1 MEDELDGRTHSDE
14 EEVSEEEVSEEEV
27 SEEEV
32 SEEEVS
38 EEEVSEDEPEPV
50 LVRSSSRLKVEAAR
64 SKTSKPTPETKSKPA
79 RKAAPPPRVS
89 PASKTPQDHQR

>member
-1 MEDELDGRTHSDE
+1 MEDELDGQTHSDE
-14 EEVSEEEVSEEEV
+14 EEVSEY
-27 SEEEV
+27 
-32 SEEEVS
+32 
-38 EEEVSEDEPEPV
+38 EPEPV